1 MLSVQRA
8 EGLRALL
15 QATHGSP
22 LGSLWGGQLRLH
34 PWEDS
39 VLLQRRRDEAL
50 PAALHG
56 AVRSCCS
63 CRRASQSL
71 TSGLPTP
78 GPGPAALHAGRCSSH
93 SLPGRGFWGPR
104 SACLPACLP
113 A

>member
-39 VLLQRRRDEAL
+39 VLLQRRRAEAL

-56 AVRSCCS
+56 AQLLQLQKGFPELDLRPPHPRPWACS
-63 CRRASQSL
+63 
-71 TSGLPTP
+71 
-78 GPGPAALHAGRCSSH
+78 AAC
-93 SLPGRGFWGPR
+93 WEV
-104 SACLPACLP
+104 
-113 A
+113 

>member
-39 VLLQRRRDEAL
+39 VLQRCRDEAL

-56 AVRSCCS
+56 TQLLQLQKLRPKKPLLK
-63 CRRASQSL
+63 RNKL
-71 TSGLPTP
+71 L
-78 GPGPAALHAGRCSSH
+78 
-93 SLPGRGFWGPR
+93 F
-104 SACLPACLP
+104 
-113 A
+113 